1 LKKGEKKTE
10 KKTGKKK
17 KSIVREALSWIF
29 YFVLLCCAAYLM
41 VNYVGERTEVRGDS
55 MYPALN
61 DGDQLIVDLISY
73 RFTDPK
79 RFDIVVFPFQYQE
92 DTYYI
97 KRIIGLP
104 GETVQIADGV
114 IYINGKVLED
124 PYGNEEIRNAG
135 LASAEITLG
144 DQEYFV
150 LGDNRNNSTD
160 SREPSVGNISRD
172 QILGKAILRIWPFES
187 FGLLG

>member
-1 LKKGEKKTE
+1 MKKGE

-17 KSIVREALSWIF
+17 KSIFREALCWIF
-29 YFVLLCCAAYLM
+29 YFFLICCAAYLV
-41 VNYVGERTEVRGDS
+41 VNYVAERTEVRGES

-61 DGDQLIVDLISY
+61 DGDQLIVDMFSY
-73 RFTDPK
+73 RFTSPK

-104 GETVQIADGV
+104 GETVQIVDGV
-114 IYINGKVLED
+114 IYINGEILED
-124 PYGNEEIRNAG
+124 PYGNQEIRNPG

-144 DQEYFV
+144 EQEYFV

-160 SREPSVGNISRD
+160 SRQPSVGNITRE
-172 QILGKAILRIWPFES
+172 QILGKAVLRIWPLEL
-187 FGLLG
+187 FGLL

>member
-1 LKKGEKKTE
+1 MKKGEEKAGKKN
-10 KKTGKKK
+10 GKKK

-29 YFVLLCCAAYLM
+29 YFILICGAAYLV
-41 VNYVGERTEVRGDS
+41 VNYVVERTEVWGES
-55 MYPALN
+55 MYPALS
-61 DGDQLIVDLISY
+61 DGDQLIVDMISY

-104 GETVQIADGV
+104 GETVQIVDGV
-114 IYINGKVLED
+114 IYINGEILED
-124 PYGNEEIRNAG
+124 SYGNEMIRNPG

-160 SREPSVGNISRD
+160 SREPSVGNITRD
-172 QILGKAILRIWPFES
+172 QIIGKAVLRIWPFSS
-187 FGLLG
+187 FGLL